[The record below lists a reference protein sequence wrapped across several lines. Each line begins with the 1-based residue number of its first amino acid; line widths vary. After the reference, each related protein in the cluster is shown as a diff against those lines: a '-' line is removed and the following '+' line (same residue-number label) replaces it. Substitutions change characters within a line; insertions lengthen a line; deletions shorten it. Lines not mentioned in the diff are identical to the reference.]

1 MHAKVYW
8 IETPLTGRLAIVP
21 RPRAND
27 WLADEIAG
35 WRAEGIDLV
44 VSLLEREEVSELGLQ
59 SEESLCCEHMMEFV
73 SFPFSDRGVPPS
85 WSEASALAH
94 LLVSRVSQ
102 SKTAAIHC
110 RASIGRS
117 SVIAAC
123 ALVCMGTN
131 PDRAFDII
139 AKARGVEVPDT
150 EGQRAWVGAFADW
163 LRSGPQCS

>member
-44 VSLLEREEVSELGLQ
+44 VSLLGPEEVSELGLH

-94 LLVSRVSQ
+94 LLVSRVIPSPADYVLCGWRGHQ
-102 SKTAAIHC
+102 WKRVLSRMVSHWC
-110 RASIGRS
+110 VRARQR
-117 SVIAAC
+117 C
-123 ALVCMGTN
+123 AT
-131 PDRAFDII
+131 R
-139 AKARGVEVPDT
+139 
-150 EGQRAWVGAFADW
+150 
-163 LRSGPQCS
+163 